1 MGQQFDWEALLA
13 TLTLPA
19 PTSRLFRLFYVI
31 QGALAT
37 ETLGE
42 AGQTLGA
49 GDALLLPATIAWAA
63 GHIPAGIANMLLG

>member
-19 PTSRLFRLFYVI
+19 PTSHLFRLFYVI

-63 GHIPAGIANMLLG
+63 GHRPAGIANMLWG